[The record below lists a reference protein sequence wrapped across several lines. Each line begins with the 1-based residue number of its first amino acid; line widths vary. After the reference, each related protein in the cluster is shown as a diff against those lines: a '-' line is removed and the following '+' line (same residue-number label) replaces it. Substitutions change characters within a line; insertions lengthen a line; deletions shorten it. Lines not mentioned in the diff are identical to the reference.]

1 MKDVRDKKTA
11 DLLASSNT
19 RRQAAFAERQRA
31 KGLKKFSYWLKP
43 EEAEQ
48 VVALLEQLRPEKE
61 TESTP

>member
-11 DLLASSNT
+11 NLLASANT

-48 VVALLEQLRPEKE
+48 VAALLEQLRPKKE